1 MKMMR
6 LFKIALM
13 SSMTAMVWVL
23 TFTLISLY
31 FNQWG
36 HYLVV
41 LPSALIAK
49 ALGFLYLDY
58 DFIVHF
64 MVIYP
69 YVPVFILGGIIGAIF
84 SVVWNPIPEHKG
96 KEKLENKLISSLRSR
111 VRSFRFY
118 CIFLGES
125 SFCIVALGSLFLSA
139 VNFIFPSQSWDM
151 GMTFSNPFIKL
162 GVAVLAAL
170 FSALIVWKNEVYLSQ
185 KKRVYMFLAGFTHIV
200 GVILIVEATVYLLI
214 GIYQGIWLCV

>member
-1 MKMMR
+1 
-6 LFKIALM
+6 
-13 SSMTAMVWVL
+13 
-23 TFTLISLY
+23 
-31 FNQWG
+31 
-36 HYLVV
+36 
-41 LPSALIAK
+41 
-49 ALGFLYLDY
+49 
-58 DFIVHF
+58 

-69 YVPVFILGGIIGAIF
+69 FVPFFILGGIIGAIF
-84 SVVWNPIPEHKG
+84 AVVWNPVPEHKG

-185 KKRVYMFLAGFTHIV
+185 KKRVYMFSAGFTHLI
-200 GVILIVEATVYLLI
+200 GIILIVEATVYLLI